1 MSLITERKLHIK
13 SVKNTC
19 FKLLVFFIGTVFATL
34 TFLFVGN
41 STALAADGDLD
52 TSMTGWKWEDG
63 IRINPTSA
71 RKDGAY
77 DVMAKADGT
86 WTVGG
91 YWSNANNSSTANS
104 WFIRQYDS
112 VGGGTSTFS
121 GNPKDR
127 LFFSPRSDHQRE
139 TLAMTDG
146 RYAMIGYAGTHTSN
160 GSKDYDC
167 IVSVR
172 QADGDLD
179 TTGFNSSGTKAA
191 TVTMGTNAAKGRMW
205 VAFSTSK
212 DDKCISGDIASDNK
226 ILVCGHVDTSSNG
239 EDVGIARVTSDGA
252 LDTTFSGDGKVT
264 VDWNGDDIC
273 RALRLQSDGKIII
286 GGTTNNQGSSGD
298 AFVARYNTDGT
309 IDTSFS
315 SDGIHTFDTG
325 DNHRDLLMDLQIQSD
340 GKIVAGGYI
349 DSPRDGW
356 VARLNTDGTMDT
368 SFGGG
373 DGVVTT
379 QFGTNDHI
387 QALAIAAD
395 GKILAGGWT
404 DGFGTGDDF
413 LVAKFTT
420 AGAID
425 TSFGGGDG
433 FSAVDLGQHSMGTAG
448 NDDIAYG
455 IDISPVTGSV
465 MLAGRTHVSGVNYN
479 FSMATFQNSLEVI
492 ANPPSGFEVV
502 NGPVDDDE
510 LQGLPAEVVKTT
522 PLCAG
527 GEWTFDHDTPG
538 IATRQYVIQDSA
550 LAASGLGVGEYI
562 KNNFHDGTSTMPTHN
577 LLWVASNIDH
587 DGNTA
592 ESSQY
597 FGAFKIVGW
606 VGNQTT
612 LDVANAADPITFKL
626 FSDGNFKWKKNT
638 TPETWVD
645 SNVDYDGAGA
655 SPTGVIPTGW
665 SIYLAFAAKNA
676 TTHTLPNHA
685 LNVTQAN
692 CDVAGF
698 TRTPA
703 TATVSEAGTTT
714 SFTVVLDSQPSGN
727 VVFDVASSD
736 TGEASV
742 SVAQLTFTNVDWA
755 TPQTV
760 TVTGVDD
767 SLDDGDQNSTVTLA
781 INAGS
786 TVDSSYDAL
795 ANQTVAVTTVD
806 DDGPG
811 FTISATTAT
820 VSEAGTTATVTVV
833 LDSQPV
839 SDVVISVTSPD
850 TGEVA
855 VGSAQVRFTNSNW
868 DTPQNV
874 VVTGVDETSVDGDQT
889 TAVTFSVVDASS
901 ADNFDPVADQTVTV
915 TTTDDDVALSPTP
928 TPTTT
933 TMPTSS
939 TTTAPPAG
947 TVSLSAAPTGDNG
960 VLNWAASDSGNVA
973 SFSLAHRDPTSGSF
987 SNINTFSGAT
997 LDHIATGLADGS
1009 HSFRIL
1015 AVYNDGSAIASNVAT
1030 INVLGGVVVG
1040 PVVTTPPTTVTPSTT
1055 TTSTT
1060 TTVAP
1065 TTTTTTTTTAAP
1077 ATTAPATTT
1086 TPAST
1091 TTVVATTTTTTT
1103 TTTAAPATTAP
1114 ATTTTLVVQLTVVP
1128 PDTDTATLS
1137 AGLEEIVTEQALEE
1151 AGSSDSEIPAGLIAA
1166 GAGLLAAAGL
1176 YLSRKWWMGLL
1187 AGTALGMLILALFGR
1202 RPPGMPEDFEVF
1214 QKIGWEEDETGTV
1227 ITWSEP
1233 EKGGKVTS
1241 YILQGFKDNKWLIVG
1256 EYDDETFTD
1265 TMEPAKAEEVERWRM
1280 YAKGPGGT
1288 GKKTKSEDGLDT

>member
-1 MSLITERKLHIK
+1 MPNIKNLKCLLEERTRMTDSRKSLK
-13 SVKNTC
+13 
-19 FKLLVFFIGTVFATL
+19 
-34 TFLFVGN
+34 
-41 STALAADGDLD
+41 TALRVIVAAVIMMGTFVIPPMPVAHAADGDLD
-52 TSMTGWKWEDG
+52 DTMTGWAWENG
-63 IRINPTSA
+63 IRIHPTSQ
-71 RKDGAY
+71 KTDGAY
-77 DVMAKADGT
+77 DVLAKADGS
-86 WTVGG
+86 WTIGG
-91 YWSNANNSSTANS
+91 FWSNANNSHTAHS
-104 WFIRQYDS
+104 WYLKQYG
-112 VGGGTSTFS
+112 VTGGAPNVFS

-127 LFFSPRSDHQRE
+127 LFWSPKGDHIRE
-139 TLAMTDG
+139 TLSMADG
-146 RYAMIGYAGTHTSN
+146 RYAMIGYAGTNTT
-160 GSKDYDC
+160 GSGSDFDC
-167 IVSVR
+167 VIAVR
-172 QADGDLD
+172 QSDGDLD

-191 TVTMGTNAAKGRMW
+191 TVTMSTNAAKGRMW

-212 DDKCISGDIASDNK
+212 DDKCISGDIASDGK
-226 ILVCGHVDTSSNG
+226 IIVCGHVKTNSEG
-239 EDVGIARVTSDGA
+239 ENVGIARVTTTGA
-252 LDTTFSGDGKVT
+252 LDDTFSGDGRVT

-273 RALRLQSDGKIII
+273 RALRIQADGKIII

-387 QALAIAAD
+387 QALAIATD
-395 GKILAGGWT
+395 GKIFAGGWT

-742 SVAQLTFTNVDWA
+742 SVAQLTFTNADWA

-795 ANQTVAVTTVD
+795 ASQTVAVSTVD

-811 FTISATTAT
+811 FTISGTTAT
-820 VSEAGTTATVTVV
+820 VSEAGTTASITVQ
-833 LDSQPV
+833 LDSQPT
-839 SDVVISVTSPD
+839 SNVVISVTSAD
-850 TGEVA
+850 TGEVT
-855 VGSAQVRFTNSNW
+855 VSTTQLTFTSSNW
-868 DTPQNV
+868 NTPQTV
-874 VVTGVDETSVDGDQT
+874 TLTGVDETSVDGDQS
-889 TAVTFSVVDASS
+889 TAVTFSIVDGSS
-901 ADNFDPVADQTVTV
+901 ADNFDSVDDQIVTV
-915 TTTDDDVALSPTP
+915 TTTDDDVAPIIITP
-928 TPTTT
+928 IISFFFKV
-933 TMPTSS
+933 SS
-939 TTTAPPAG
+939 
-947 TVSLSAAPTGDNG
+947 
-960 VLNWAASDSGNVA
+960 
-973 SFSLAHRDPTSGSF
+973 
-987 SNINTFSGAT
+987 
-997 LDHIATGLADGS
+997 
-1009 HSFRIL
+1009 
-1015 AVYNDGSAIASNVAT
+1015 
-1030 INVLGGVVVG
+1030 
-1040 PVVTTPPTTVTPSTT
+1040 
-1055 TTSTT
+1055 
-1060 TTVAP
+1060 
-1065 TTTTTTTTTAAP
+1065 
-1077 ATTAPATTT
+1077 
-1086 TPAST
+1086 
-1091 TTVVATTTTTTT
+1091 
-1103 TTTAAPATTAP
+1103 
-1114 ATTTTLVVQLTVVP
+1114 
-1128 PDTDTATLS
+1128 
-1137 AGLEEIVTEQALEE
+1137 
-1151 AGSSDSEIPAGLIAA
+1151 
-1166 GAGLLAAAGL
+1166 
-1176 YLSRKWWMGLL
+1176 
-1187 AGTALGMLILALFGR
+1187 LFFKPCR
-1202 RPPGMPEDFEVF
+1202 
-1214 QKIGWEEDETGTV
+1214 V
-1227 ITWSEP
+1227 I
-1233 EKGGKVTS
+1233 
-1241 YILQGFKDNKWLIVG
+1241 FH
-1256 EYDDETFTD
+1256 F
-1265 TMEPAKAEEVERWRM
+1265 M
-1280 YAKGPGGT
+1280 Y
-1288 GKKTKSEDGLDT
+1288 S